1 MPEARRALQQSSI
14 DWLTTELNGF
24 VELGSTKEVKRLIRQ
39 ILRHPRSTAE
49 ALWKAVRAIGTLDAP
64 RRWRR
69 DVEAAFARLSRKEQ
83 RRARE
88 VMLNYYSAI
97 WDFEAALPFCV
108 PRDLRSPSELMF
120 AMDIYLQLNKLS
132 EAKKLERKCLNAIER
147 AENEFDVSCIT
158 EALGSFYA
166 RTRNWQRALDVWAIA
181 PRDQPLAR
189 SAAVGRAE
197 VFIAAAI
204 DALNQE
210 LDTVIALKEKLPSGI
225 EISLPGIEASL
236 LRRTEK
242 DLLRLKRG
250 LERLL
255 PEKRRKAFGL
265 NDRL

>member
-1 MPEARRALQQSSI
+1 MRKAHHSRPQTPLDLAAK
-14 DWLTTELNGF
+14 ELDGF
-24 VELGSTKEVKRLIRQ
+24 VELGSTKEVKRLIRE
-39 ILRHPRSTAE
+39 ILWHPRPTAE
-49 ALWKAVRAIGTLDAP
+49 ALWGAVRAIGTLDAP

-69 DVEAAFARLSRKEQ
+69 DVEAAFTRSSRKEQ

-88 VMLNYYSAI
+88 AMLNFYSAI
-97 WDFEAALPFCV
+97 GEPELALPFCV
-108 PRDLRSPSELMF
+108 LRDLRSPTELMF
-120 AMDIYLQLNKLS
+120 AMDVYLHLNKLS
-132 EAKKLERKCLNAIER
+132 DAKKLERKCLNAIKR
-147 AENEFDVSCIT
+147 AENDFDTSCIT
-158 EALGSFYA
+158 DALGSFYA
-166 RTRNWQRALDVWAIA
+166 RIRNWHRALEIWTIA

-189 SAAVGRAE
+189 SAAVGIAE

-210 LDTVIALKEKLPSGI
+210 LDKVIALKKKLPSGI
-225 EISLPGIEASL
+225 EISLPGIEDTL

-255 PEKRRKAFGL
+255 PEKRRQALGL

>member
-1 MPEARRALQQSSI
+1 M
-14 DWLTTELNGF
+14 
-24 VELGSTKEVKRLIRQ
+24 
-39 ILRHPRSTAE
+39 
-49 ALWKAVRAIGTLDAP
+49 
-64 RRWRR
+64 
-69 DVEAAFARLSRKEQ
+69 
-83 RRARE
+83 
-88 VMLNYYSAI
+88 
-97 WDFEAALPFCV
+97 
-108 PRDLRSPSELMF
+108 
-120 AMDIYLQLNKLS
+120 
-132 EAKKLERKCLNAIER
+132 
-147 AENEFDVSCIT
+147 
-158 EALGSFYA
+158 GSFYA